1 MDHEMSIQKRDKIAD
16 VMRGAERMGCTSHPT
31 FRAAFPQIEAIHV
44 EVEYTRI
51 GHVSA
56 WPSGTVVY
64 SSLDNLSRFLDCR
77 NPVCYGGGVDLN
89 DVIMW
94 MVFDHKTEYHDD
106 SRCRG
111 YEGSPKGRTNYGPCN
126 RRFKVSVTLTYKPED
141 SGDSGI
147 TTRGP
152 ASINH

>member
-77 NPVCYGGGVDLN
+77 NPDLLRRRRRPERRYHVDGFRPQ
-89 DVIMW
+89 D
-94 MVFDHKTEYHDD
+94 
-106 SRCRG
+106 
-111 YEGSPKGRTNYGPCN
+111 
-126 RRFKVSVTLTYKPED
+126 
-141 SGDSGI
+141 GI
-147 TTRGP
+147 P
-152 ASINH
+152 